1 MTQNSKLV
9 LHTSEYNNY
18 TWMGLH
24 VNLVEDDTHEPL
36 IHKTMKKDMVI
47 YNVDW
52 TNRTLLKG
60 GIGHFHKC
68 MYIIL

>member
-1 MTQNSKLV
+1 MNGS
-9 LHTSEYNNY
+9 
-18 TWMGLH
+18 

-47 YNVDW
+47 YNVDC